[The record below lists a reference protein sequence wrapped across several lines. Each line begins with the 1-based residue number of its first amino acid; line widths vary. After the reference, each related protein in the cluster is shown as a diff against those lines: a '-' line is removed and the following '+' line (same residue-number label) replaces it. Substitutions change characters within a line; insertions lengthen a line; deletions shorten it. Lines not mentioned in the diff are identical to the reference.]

1 MEDWPVTEPP
11 PALDCEPVGLPGVED
26 WPLVENPPVP
36 DWELI
41 ELAGELPGVEDWPLL
56 GTIFVTDCEA
66 VELAGVELAGAEDWT
81 GGLSL
86 LGTTADDDDGDRE
99 LLGDWTTVEL
109 PVCDCD
115 KTEDAGAWL
124 LVACVP
130 LPLWFGKIAELPA
143 AEDTGAW
150 LVADWL
156 TVDDVGDA
164 WLFVDCWFPPVDVAT
179 DWTLVL

>member
-1 MEDWPVTEPP
+1 MEDWPMTEPP
-11 PALDCEPVGLPGVED
+11 PALDCEPD
-26 WPLVENPPVP
+26 
-36 DWELI
+36 
-41 ELAGELPGVEDWPLL
+41 ELAGVEDWPLL

-66 VELAGVELAGAEDWT
+66 VELAGVEPAGVEDWT

-86 LGTTADDDDGDRE
+86 LGTTADDDDGDSE
-99 LLGDWTTVEL
+99 LPGDWATVEL

-124 LVACVP
+124 V
-130 LPLWFGKIAELPA
+130 G
-143 AEDTGAW
+143 
-150 LVADWL
+150 DWL